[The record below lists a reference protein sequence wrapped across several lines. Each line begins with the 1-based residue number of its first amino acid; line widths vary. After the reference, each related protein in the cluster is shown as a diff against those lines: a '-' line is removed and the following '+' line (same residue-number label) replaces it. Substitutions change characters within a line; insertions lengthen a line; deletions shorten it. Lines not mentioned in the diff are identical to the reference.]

1 MNKLTEDLTAMI
13 ASTIYQIKI
22 SKYSPD
28 KNNSPKTNYPTTV
41 LLDNKESPPLE
52 GGNYTKTGGMWNIKH
67 DIISPKFYEILIKTE
82 LKWYT
87 ALNLN
92 NFYKYIKICLNA
104 VTRLREDRLTSYQ
117 SIKWHTYIEG
127 YFVPDRDHPSYIC
140 NS

>member
-1 MNKLTEDLTAMI
+1 
-13 ASTIYQIKI
+13 
-22 SKYSPD
+22 
-28 KNNSPKTNYPTTV
+28 
-41 LLDNKESPPLE
+41 
-52 GGNYTKTGGMWNIKH
+52 MWTLKH

-127 YFVPDRDHPSYIC
+127 YFVPNRDHPSYIC
-140 NS
+140 DS